1 MNPDTIV
8 SFLVQGGS
16 LAVLAVL
23 ILYVGP
29 RMMDRRVEAVEQ
41 LADKWAA
48 DREKDRAEHARQIA
62 ELVRAVAAAAT
73 TIAAALAGRH
83 PPGDYPHG

>member
-48 DREKDRAEHARQIA
+48 DREKDRAEHARQVA
-62 ELVRAVAAAAT
+62 ELVRAVEAAAT
-73 TIAAALAGRH
+73 RIAYALAGRH
-83 PPGDYPHG
+83 PPEDHHG